1 VGGGTQAGTLS
12 GWQAWG
18 YPGRGPRVGDGDGG
32 TGAGTL
38 SGWWDPSRDTER
50 VAGMGVPRQRTP
62 GG

>member
-12 GWQAWG
+12 GWQRWG
-18 YPGRGPRVGDGDGG
+18 DPGRGPRVGDGDGG

-38 SGWWDPSRDTER
+38 SEWWDPRRDPEW
-50 VAGMGVPRQRTP
+50 VAEMGGPRQGTP